1 MQTGSVHFFQIWA
14 CATKH
19 RDFFRNWMFISKY
32 IYERVNVRTWE
43 RELHPQHV
51 SAALRC
57 QKVLNCFYW
66 QESQKKK
73 VTKAFSES
81 NRSCNDTTGK
91 RMAYILGG
99 ISKTEKY
106 CVTRTSLLHLQSLV
120 STLFAYFLLLHRYR
134 GLKYINHM
142 NHLFFSS
149 ILVIPNTSDVDRSR
163 LFFFFF

>member
-1 MQTGSVHFFQIWA
+1 MRERASSTARVSRTSMSESAELFLLAGI
-14 CATKH
+14 TK
-19 RDFFRNWMFISKY
+19 
-32 IYERVNVRTWE
+32 
-43 RELHPQHV
+43 
-51 SAALRC
+51 
-57 QKVLNCFYW
+57 
-66 QESQKKK
+66 KKK

-163 LFFFFF
+163 LFFFFKFQNLTTAV